1 MTSCPFC
8 NLQFSSPRW
17 YKKHLLRHHSLGLT
31 KLPTVAGGSTYQDA
45 VSLLGKSGT
54 PQFACSDCGKRL
66 RTQAT
71 LMQHRLT
78 HVKPFKC
85 CICSRRFSQRV
96 NLLDHERVHT
106 GEQPFFCD
114 LCGRKFSQQANL
126 HTHRKIHLVAKDFH
140 CSMCHKGF
148 VQKINLMSHLE
159 KVHLARLPFF
169 CPRCR
174 CGSTSGFCLSCGS
187 NGQSSRAL

>member
-1 MTSCPFC
+1 LPSVSVHEKVNRPTLSMTSCPFC

-96 NLLDHERVHT
+96 NLRPRA
-106 GEQPFFCD
+106 G
-114 LCGRKFSQQANL
+114 A
-126 HTHRKIHLVAKDFH
+126 HR
-140 CSMCHKGF
+140 
-148 VQKINLMSHLE
+148 
-159 KVHLARLPFF
+159 
-169 CPRCR
+169 
-174 CGSTSGFCLSCGS
+174 
-187 NGQSSRAL
+187 